1 MLTDAEWAPL
11 AEGGRHG
18 RKAVY
23 GCELRPGHAG
33 AHAAHIQLLR
43 GPDRFIRPLSE
54 SLAGDGGWRAVRG
67 RAR

>member
-18 RKAVY
+18 DKAVY
-23 GCELRPGHAG
+23 GCELPPGHAG
-33 AHAAHIQLLR
+33 AHAAHIQLLP
-43 GPDRFIRPLSE
+43 GPDRFIWPLSG
-54 SLAGDGGWRAVRG
+54 SLAGGGWRAVRA